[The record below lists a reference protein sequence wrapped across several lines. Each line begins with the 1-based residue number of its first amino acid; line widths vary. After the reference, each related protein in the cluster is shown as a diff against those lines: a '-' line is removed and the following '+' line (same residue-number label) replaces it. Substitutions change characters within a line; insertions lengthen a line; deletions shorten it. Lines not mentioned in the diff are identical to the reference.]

1 MPVSYLAHQ
10 VPLAPLK
17 IMRPTWFDATALC
30 AGSMMPDLLYAYSSA
45 DIDTNH
51 IGTFGTHG
59 LVLGLLLTLLL
70 RWLVV
75 PVVASHL
82 PDLGPARLRSLSVI
96 DHRRPPPHITLA
108 SLAIGLCSHAA
119 LDWFTHDA
127 RRGPATLG
135 YDDVGVTVFGWHG
148 SLAEALQIVA
158 SLGGIAIALWLL
170 HWLGRERLVE
180 AWYGVDPVDRARAWV
195 PGRWSQIGLALFIV
209 LGAAAG
215 ALLRDPDD
223 AFITVQRLAVGTFG
237 GMVIWSAIRIP
248 ARRAALARFDDDHPA
263 VSIGL
268 PIPPPM
274 AGTDETEPA
283 APQAVA
289 PQTASTT

>member
-17 IMRPTWFDATALC
+17 VMRPTWFDATALC

-51 IGTFGTHG
+51 IRTFGTHG
-59 LVLGLLLTLLL
+59 VVFGLLLTILL

-96 DHRRPPPHITLA
+96 DHRRPAPHITLI

-119 LDWFTHDA
+119 LDWLTHDE

-148 SLAEALQIVA
+148 SLAEALQMSGSIV
-158 SLGGIAIALWLL
+158 GIAVAFWLL
-170 HWLGRERLVE
+170 HWLGRERLVDS
-180 AWYGVDPVDRARAWV
+180 WYGVEPVERARSWV
-195 PGRWSQIGLALFIV
+195 PGRWSQIGLAFTMV

-215 ALLRDPDD
+215 VVLRNPDD
-223 AFITVQRLAVGTFG
+223 AFITVQRIAVGTFG
-237 GMVIWSAIRIP
+237 GMCAWSLIRMP
-248 ARRAALARFDDDHPA
+248 ARRAALDRFDDAHPA
-263 VSIGL
+263 LAIARPL
-268 PIPPPM
+268 PPPTVANEAVP
-274 AGTDETEPA
+274 AGA
-283 APQAVA
+283 
-289 PQTASTT
+289 QTASTT